1 MTIFELILLFSVPV
15 IAGAAVALIISHYA
29 KPKRPPRGVVH
40 CACGREHVGKL

>member
-15 IAGAAVALIISHYA
+15 VAGTVVALIINSYA
-29 KPKRPPRGVVH
+29 KPKRTTRGVRH